1 MLGDDVAYLLE
12 DFGSD
17 LTLTR
22 RNAGA
27 YDPTIGTVV
36 SGNPTLYTLRG
47 VFINYMDANVDGTVV
62 RMGDRR
68 LLIKASG
75 ATFTPRVGDRVSG
88 LQVIDVRTIAPNG
101 VAIAW
106 SCQMRGTGDEAP
118 SWLLSTGAWSDT
130 GIWDDSATWSDA
142 A

>member
-1 MLGDDVAYLLE
+1 MLENDVSRLLE

-22 RNAGA
+22 QAAGA
-27 YDPTIGTVV
+27 YNPATGTMAATTPVNHTI
-36 SGNPTLYTLRG
+36 RG
-47 VFINYMDANVDGTVV
+47 VFINYTDANVDGTVV

-68 LLIKASG
+68 LLVSAKG
-75 ATFTPRVGDRVSG
+75 AAVAPQINDLVSG

-106 SCQMRGTGDEAP
+106 ACQMRK
-118 SWLLSTGAWSDT
+118 
-130 GIWDDSATWSDA
+130 
-142 A
+142 